1 MNIKNPAQAEL
12 GRGTLRSHFATTR
25 VGTNYDFRIWN
36 CITLYFIVLPAR
48 KYLRDE
54 IMFLR

>member
-12 GRGTLRSHFATTR
+12 GRGTLGSCFATTR
-25 VGTNYDFRIWN
+25 EGTNYDFRIWN
-36 CITLYFIVLPAR
+36 CITPYFRILPAR